1 MTSSA
6 SPSLSELQSTFAKAL
21 HYQASGE
28 DCNICSDVFSA
39 DERIQI
45 YRNNFIVSLSEVLQA
60 TYPMLHALWGEEC
73 FEQVAR
79 QHILN
84 YPLQAGDVSHYGE
97 DFQHTIEHFPAVI
110 ETAPYSLEVAR
121 YEWHIDLAQQQSNQI
136 SLADDLLPLAHL
148 SHIPIEQQP
157 QIQLH
162 LKPGVIAFQSSYAV
176 FSLQQAIHT
185 NNFDNL
191 DLEQAEQGIIAS
203 SLESGVWTLSLG
215 SESYQ
220 LLSFLQSGCM
230 LTEIPPALLTHLEY
244 LTQHDLLA
252 GFSLATLEG

>member
-6 SPSLSELQSTFAKAL
+6 LPTLSELQSTFAKAL
-21 HYQASGE
+21 HYQATGE
-28 DCNICSDVFSA
+28 ECNICSDTFSA
-39 DERIQI
+39 DERMQI
-45 YRNNFIVSLSEVLQA
+45 YRNNFIISLSEILQA

-73 FEQVAR
+73 FEQIAR
-79 QHILN
+79 QHVLN
-84 YPLQAGDVSHYGE
+84 YPLKTGDVSHYGE
-97 DFQHTIEHFPAVI
+97 HFEQTIKHFSAVV
-110 ETAPYSLEVAR
+110 EAAPYSLEVAR
-121 YEWHIDLAQQQSNQI
+121 YEWHIDLAQQLSNQI

-148 SHIPIEQQP
+148 SRIPIEQQP

-176 FSLQQAIHT
+176 FSLQQAINT
-185 NNFDNL
+185 NNFDSL

-203 SLESGVWTLSLG
+203 SLESGVWTLSLQ
-215 SESYQ
+215 SEPYQ

-230 LTEIPPALLTHLEY
+230 LTEIPPALLAHLEC

>member
-1 MTSSA
+1 MTSNA

-39 DERIQI
+39 DERMQI
-45 YRNNFIVSLSEVLQA
+45 YRNNFIISLSEVLQA

-79 QHILN
+79 QHVLN

-97 DFQHTIEHFPAVI
+97 HFEQTIERFPAVI
-110 ETAPYSLEVAR
+110 EAAPYSLEVAR
-121 YEWHIDLAQQQSNQI
+121 FEWHIDLAQQLGNQI
-136 SLADDLLPLAHL
+136 SLADDLRPLAHL
-148 SHIPIEQQP
+148 SHVPEDQQP

-162 LKPGVIAFQSSYAV
+162 LKPGVIAFQSSYAL
-176 FSLQQAIHT
+176 FSLQQAINS
-185 NNFDNL
+185 NNFDGL
-191 DLEQAEQGIIAS
+191 SLEQAEQGIIAYS
-203 SLESGVWTLSLG
+203 AESGVWTLALTA
-215 SESYQ
+215 EPYE
-220 LLSFLQSGCM
+220 LLNYLLSGCM
-230 LTEIPPALLTHLEY
+230 LTEVPPALLAHLDF